1 MKKSERIEPIKQIAA
16 DHEQNAVQDLG
27 QSRRALSEH
36 EMKLEQLIQ
45 YRAEYARLFQEH
57 GSRGMDGSQLQAYQG
72 FLSQLDVAI
81 RAQRGMIQQVKLECE
96 DKRHE
101 WQQRHTRTE
110 ALSKTIDRFR
120 AAENKQKDKQE
131 QKEADDHTNAHFWK
145 QNH

>member
-1 MKKSERIEPIKQIAA
+1 MKKSERIEPIKKIAA
-16 DHEQNAVQDLG
+16 DHEQDAVQDLG
-27 QSRRALSEH
+27 QSRQALNEH
-36 EMKLEQLIQ
+36 ETKLEQLIQ

-72 FLSQLDVAI
+72 FLAQLDVAI
-81 RAQRGMIQQVKLECE
+81 RAQQGMIQQVKLECE
-96 DKRHE
+96 DKRHV

-110 ALSKTIDRFR
+110 ALGKTIDRFR
-120 AAENKQKDKQE
+120 TAESKQQDKQE